1 MPVRYS
7 CVSMVEIGDEVHF
20 SFFIFQ
26 HPSTTANHYTNQTPI
41 TPIRIHIN
49 NMRTIYSPYRA
60 QQAPTNPSSH
70 PVKKERESL
79 SSQTL
84 DTCPTWGSSDS
95 DSLKLE
101 HTFSHDSEANIE
113 NNDPVQVAP
122 KSTTKER
129 KRWIEDTLLK
139 KEYTPYNTPARE
151 EYCRNRSQHDL
162 TAERKKWIESTLL
175 SKEQKAYN
183 TKTREEYCK
192 NKDNH
197 ELTNERKRWIE
208 ETLLTKTNTL
218 PQTPPNKKLKLDDSA
233 DMKQEE
239 STTEIVDEAPVR
251 RQFSQPSEIDA
262 ELMSKLQKRKQAEDG
277 AEVKPAEDNHAL
289 EEAKQKQ
296 VLASHPFKFD
306 AELMRKLQKRKQ
318 AEDGAEVEQSVDDH
332 TQEEAKQKQVMAEE
346 GARQCQRK
354 ADEARQ
360 RHLVAKEEARKRQS
374 KIEEARRAS
383 LMEEEARQLQRMA
396 EQEAKQRQL
405 IAAEEARQQLQLMKE
420 EEERQRELNKE
431 EARRMEQERITEEAK
446 LAEEAIAAL
455 QQRLDE
461 ERLKR
466 EELEKE
472 AKLAN
477 EARNE
482 EHKRF
487 VELAENAKLFETR
500 IVELERQAQQRSKM
514 RAYISTLREEKKL
527 REDELAIVEE
537 LEKDIEDE
545 EEDKDGDDDDGEFA
559 AEYQRYLSNYRSMS
573 EHISTMGSNNIFAMS
588 PHPNKGDEM
597 SPTNSDVSNIL
608 CPGVETAFA
617 RAQIGVQSD
626 VPRRTPLVI
635 RSAGSFTDLEEM
647 KNTAVTKKHKKRMKL
662 LEKLVKLLGRSKT
675 YEC

>member
-1 MPVRYS
+1 
-7 CVSMVEIGDEVHF
+7 
-20 SFFIFQ
+20 
-26 HPSTTANHYTNQTPI
+26 
-41 TPIRIHIN
+41 
-49 NMRTIYSPYRA
+49 MRTIYSPYRA

-208 ETLLTKTNTL
+208 ETLLTKTNAL
-218 PQTPPNKKLKLDDSA
+218 PQTPPNKKLKLDDPA

-239 STTEIVDEAPVR
+239 STTEVVEEAPVR

-262 ELMSKLQKRKQAEDG
+262 ELMSKLQKRKQAEDDP
-277 AEVKPAEDNHAL
+277 EVKPVVDDHAL
-289 EEAKQKQ
+289 EEAKQNQ
-296 VLASHPFKFD
+296 VKASHPFKFD

-318 AEDGAEVEQSVDDH
+318 AEDGAEMKPSEDEH

-346 GARQCQRK
+346 G
-354 ADEARQ
+354 ARQ

-374 KIEEARRAS
+374 KIEEARRVS

-420 EEERQRELNKE
+420 EEERQRQLIKE
-431 EARRMEQERITEEAK
+431 EARRMEHERITEEAK

-500 IVELERQAQQRSKM
+500 IGELERQAQQRSKM

-537 LEKDIEDE
+537 LEKDIESE
-545 EEDKDGDDDDGEFA
+545 EGDKDCDDDDGEFA
-559 AEYQRYLSNYRSMS
+559 AEYQRYLINYRSMS

-588 PHPNKGDEM
+588 QHPNKGDDM
-597 SPTNSDVSNIL
+597 SPTNSDLDSSR
-608 CPGVETAFA
+608 CPSEMFA

>member
-1 MPVRYS
+1 
-7 CVSMVEIGDEVHF
+7 
-20 SFFIFQ
+20 
-26 HPSTTANHYTNQTPI
+26 
-41 TPIRIHIN
+41 
-49 NMRTIYSPYRA
+49 MRTIYSPYRA

-84 DTCPTWGSSDS
+84 ETCPTWASSD

-192 NKDNH
+192 NKDKH

-218 PQTPPNKKLKLDDSA
+218 PQTPPNKKLKLDDPA

-239 STTEIVDEAPVR
+239 STTEIVEEAPVR

-262 ELMSKLQKRKQAEDG
+262 ELMSKLQKRKQAED
-277 AEVKPAEDNHAL
+277 EPVVKPAEDNHAL
-289 EEAKQKQ
+289 EEAKQNQ
-296 VLASHPFKFD
+296 VKASHPFKFD

-318 AEDGAEVEQSVDDH
+318 AEDGAAVEQSVDEH
-332 TQEEAKQKQVMAEE
+332 AQEEAKQNQVMAEE
-346 GARQCQRK
+346 GSSQRQRK

-405 IAAEEARQQLQLMKE
+405 KAA
-420 EEERQRELNKE
+420 EEERQRQLIIE

-500 IVELERQAQQRSKM
+500 IGELERQAQQRSKM

-537 LEKDIEDE
+537 LEKDIESE
-545 EEDKDGDDDDGEFA
+545 ESDNDGGGDDGEFA

-588 PHPNKGDEM
+588 QHPNKGDDM
-597 SPTNSDVSNIL
+597 SPTNSDSSR
-608 CPGVETAFA
+608 CPSQMFA

>member
-1 MPVRYS
+1 
-7 CVSMVEIGDEVHF
+7 
-20 SFFIFQ
+20 
-26 HPSTTANHYTNQTPI
+26 
-41 TPIRIHIN
+41 
-49 NMRTIYSPYRA
+49 MRTIYSPYRA

-84 DTCPTWGSSDS
+84 ETCPTWASLDS

-101 HTFSHDSEANIE
+101 HTFSHDSEANTE

-151 EYCRNRSQHDL
+151 EYCRNRSQHEL

-175 SKEQKAYN
+175 SKEQKSYN

-218 PQTPPNKKLKLDDSA
+218 PQTPPNKKLKLDDPA
-233 DMKQEE
+233 DMIQEE
-239 STTEIVDEAPVR
+239 SPNEIVEEAPVR

-262 ELMSKLQKRKQAEDG
+262 ELISKLQKRKQAEDEPEVKPVVDDHAVEDTKQKQVKASHPFKFDAELMSKLQKRKQAEDG
-277 AEVKPAEDNHAL
+277 TEVKPA
-289 EEAKQKQ
+289 
-296 VLASHPFKFD
+296 
-306 AELMRKLQKRKQ
+306 
-318 AEDGAEVEQSVDDH
+318 
-332 TQEEAKQKQVMAEE
+332 
-346 GARQCQRK
+346 
-354 ADEARQ
+354 
-360 RHLVAKEEARKRQS
+360 KEEAQKRQS

-396 EQEAKQRQL
+396 EQEAKQREL

-420 EEERQRELNKE
+420 EEERQRQLMKQ
-431 EARRMEQERITEEAK
+431 EARRKEQERITEEAK

-482 EHKRF
+482 EHKRY
-487 VELAENAKLFETR
+487 VELAENAKSFETR
-500 IVELERQAQQRSKM
+500 IGELERQAQQRSKM
-514 RAYISTLREEKKL
+514 RAYISTLRDEKKL

-537 LEKDIEDE
+537 LEKDIESE
-545 EEDKDGDDDDGEFA
+545 EEDKDGDDDDGELA

-573 EHISTMGSNNIFAMS
+573 ENISTMGSNNIFAMS
-588 PHPNKGDEM
+588 HHPNKGDDM
-597 SPTNSDVSNIL
+597 SPTNSDVSTSL
-608 CPGVETAFA
+608 YLRDDTAFA
-617 RAQIGVQSD
+617 IAQIGVQSD
-626 VPRRTPLVI
+626 MPRRTPMVI
-635 RSAGSFTDLEEM
+635 RTAGSFTDLEEM
-647 KNTAVTKKHKKRMKL
+647 KNTAVSKKHKKRMKL
-662 LEKLVKLLGRSKT
+662 LKKLVKLLGRSKT

>member
-1 MPVRYS
+1 
-7 CVSMVEIGDEVHF
+7 
-20 SFFIFQ
+20 
-26 HPSTTANHYTNQTPI
+26 
-41 TPIRIHIN
+41 
-49 NMRTIYSPYRA
+49 MRTIYSPYRA

-101 HTFSHDSEANIE
+101 QTFSHESEANIE

-151 EYCRNRSQHDL
+151 EYCRNRSQHEL

-218 PQTPPNKKLKLDDSA
+218 PQTPPNKKLKLDDPA

-239 STTEIVDEAPVR
+239 STTEIVEEAPVR

-262 ELMSKLQKRKQAEDG
+262 ELMSKLQKRKQAED
-277 AEVKPAEDNHAL
+277 EPVVKPAEDNHAL

-296 VLASHPFKFD
+296 VMTSHPFKFD
-306 AELMRKLQKRKQ
+306 AELMSKLQKRKQ
-318 AEDGAEVEQSVDDH
+318 AEDGAEVKQSVDEH
-332 TQEEAKQKQVMAEE
+332 TQEEAKQKQVIVEE
-346 GARQCQRK
+346 GARQRQRK

-374 KIEEARRAS
+374 KIEEVRRAS
-383 LMEEEARQLQRMA
+383 LMEEEAKLQRMA

-405 IAAEEARQQLQLMKE
+405 VAEEEARQQLQLMKE
-420 EEERQRELNKE
+420 EEERQRQLIKE

-466 EELEKE
+466 EELEKV

-482 EHKRF
+482 EHKRY

-500 IVELERQAQQRSKM
+500 IGELERQAQQRSKM

-537 LEKDIEDE
+537 LEKDIESE
-545 EEDKDGDDDDGEFA
+545 EEDKDGHDNDGEIA

-588 PHPNKGDEM
+588 PHPNRDEM
-597 SPTNSDVSNIL
+597 SPTNSDVSNSL

-647 KNTAVTKKHKKRMKL
+647 KNTAVSKKHKKRMKL

>member
-1 MPVRYS
+1 
-7 CVSMVEIGDEVHF
+7 
-20 SFFIFQ
+20 
-26 HPSTTANHYTNQTPI
+26 
-41 TPIRIHIN
+41 
-49 NMRTIYSPYRA
+49 MRTIYSPYRA
-60 QQAPTNPSSH
+60 QQATTNPSSH

-122 KSTTKER
+122 KSSTKER

-175 SKEQKAYN
+175 TKDQKSYN

-218 PQTPPNKKLKLDDSA
+218 PQTPPNKKLKLDDPA

-239 STTEIVDEAPVR
+239 STTESVEEAPVR

-262 ELMSKLQKRKQAEDG
+262 ELMSKLQRRKQAEDEP
-277 AEVKPAEDNHAL
+277 EVKPVADNHAL
-289 EEAKQKQ
+289 EDEKQKQ
-296 VLASHPFKFD
+296 VMASHPFKFD
-306 AELMRKLQKRKQ
+306 DELMSKLQKRKQ
-318 AEDGAEVEQSVDDH
+318 AEDGAEVKQSVDDH
-332 TQEEAKQKQVMAEE
+332 AQKKEEQKRVMAEE
-346 GARQCQRK
+346 GARQRQRK

-360 RHLVAKEEARKRQS
+360 RHLAAKEEALKRQN

-396 EQEAKQRQL
+396 EQEAKQREL

-420 EEERQRELNKE
+420 EEERRLIKE

-477 EARNE
+477 EARSE
-482 EHKRF
+482 EHKRY

-500 IVELERQAQQRSKM
+500 IGELESQAQQRSKM

-537 LEKDIEDE
+537 LEKDIENE
-545 EEDKDGDDDDGEFA
+545 EGDKDGDDDDSEFA

-588 PHPNKGDEM
+588 PHPNKGDDM
-597 SPTNSDVSNIL
+597 SPINSDLSSNL
-608 CPGVETAFA
+608 CPRDETAFA
-617 RAQIGVQSD
+617 GAQIGVQSD
-626 VPRRTPLVI
+626 MPRRTPMVI